1 MYSYIDPL
9 YFFVIVCTAT
19 TFVGRPAPLATE
31 RPAPLAPHIPPGGS
45 AFPSHP
51 IEVKLDLFSALAG
64 IGDWLNLCLFLGVSD
79 GDINNIKFS
88 DKGVTTK
95 RQECLEHYFNNN
107 NPDWGKV
114 VTVVARQPISNKK
127 LACQIAKKYMH
138 IDTKTCQSYLDIHE
152 EL

>member
-1 MYSYIDPL
+1 M
-9 YFFVIVCTAT
+9 VCTAT
-19 TFVGRPAPLATE
+19 PS
-31 RPAPLAPHIPPGGS
+31 APHIPSSGS
-45 AFPSHP
+45 AFPSQS

-64 IGDWLNLCLFLGVSD
+64 IGKWQSLCLYLGVSD
-79 GDINNIKFS
+79 GVIDNIKHS
-88 DKGVTTK
+88 GQDMTIM

-114 VTVVARQPISNKK
+114 VTVVARQPIGNKK